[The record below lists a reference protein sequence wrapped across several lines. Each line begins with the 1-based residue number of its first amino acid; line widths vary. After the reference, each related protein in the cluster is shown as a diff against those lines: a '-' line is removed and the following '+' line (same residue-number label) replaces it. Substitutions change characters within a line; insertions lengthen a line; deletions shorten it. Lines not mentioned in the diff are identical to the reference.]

1 MAIKSID
8 REYITQL
15 SAGRD
20 MDELVAAR
28 VMGWSYDPA
37 SDLPG
42 VLAGSGK
49 ATYLESGLFFWWT
62 TPDGRHRYTPPEFS
76 ADIAAA
82 WQVVEKLRESLPVIR
97 LSSGDIMG
105 KLWQF
110 HVADRYR
117 DRSFDGDRDYF
128 ANAETPALA
137 ICRTALL
144 TCLEPKP

>member
-144 TCLEPKP
+144 ACVEPKP